1 MLPFRRILSA
11 TDFSEA
17 SYQAVTRAAEL
28 ARCFS
33 AEMLLTYVVP
43 AIPALPPG
51 PNYAF
56 DLPEYEE
63 ALIKNAEERLT
74 DMINE
79 PLFQGLQVRP
89 VVGYGDA
96 AREIVR
102 IAKEE
107 EVGLIMIATHGFG
120 GLRHLVSGSV
130 TEKVVRL
137 AECPVMTI
145 RIHKPESKDNKD
157 DKDNKDRKDHK
168 DHKD

>member
-1 MLPFRRILSA
+1 MLPFKRILST

-17 SYQAVTRAAEL
+17 SYQGVTRAAEL
-28 ARCFS
+28 ARCFG
-33 AEMLLTYVVP
+33 AEILLTYVVP

-63 ALIKNAEERLT
+63 ALVQNAEERLAEL
-74 DMINE
+74 ISE
-79 PLFQGLQVRP
+79 PLFEGLRVKSI
-89 VVGYGDA
+89 VGYGDA
-96 AREIVR
+96 AKEIAR

-107 EVGLIMIATHGFG
+107 EVGLIAIATHGHG

-137 AECPVMTI
+137 AECPVLTI
-145 RIHKPESKDNKD
+145 RIHKTDVKDKP
-157 DKDNKDRKDHK
+157 
-168 DHKD
+168 